1 MSVQLVIMAAIKCV
15 LTPLD
20 PTSVPVLTVHINFQ
34 VMEKRAMVCL
44 KSMSFPWL
52 WIIFSIDVDECSKGS
67 HNCDQICTNTDGSFT
82 CSCEPGFK
90 LSTDRKSC
98 IGMYYIYYTLVYIIH
113 NSIVLIFMQTLMNAT
128 RTMVAVSRNV
138 LILLP
143 HLCVPV
149 EVVMYLPVMESIAMV
164 SSTTMVN

>member
-20 PTSVPVLTVHINFQ
+20 PTSVLVLTVHINFQ
-34 VMEKRAMVCL
+34 VMEKLAMVCVKCINEFFL
-44 KSMSFPWL
+44 IVL
-52 WIIFSIDVDECSKGS
+52 IFSIDVDECSEGS

-113 NSIVLIFMQTLMNAT
+113 KMVL
-128 RTMVAVSRNV
+128 
-138 LILLP
+138 
-143 HLCVPV
+143 
-149 EVVMYLPVMESIAMV
+149 Y
-164 SSTTMVN
+164 